1 MIPSITREDLFTAVK
16 ANYETLEDFIHDVER
31 NNSEGF
37 EVFCS
42 ISQNPSDS
50 DILILHYGTGKFLG
64 WYKLEH
70 LGRAIESNIQNLS
83 DLMDFIYY
91 FKKAVSLYQEENE
104 NE

>member
-1 MIPSITREDLFTAVK
+1 MSAVARKDLFTAVE
-16 ANYETLEDFIHDVER
+16 ANYETLEDFIQDVKR

-50 DILILHYGTGKFLG
+50 DILILHYETGKFVG